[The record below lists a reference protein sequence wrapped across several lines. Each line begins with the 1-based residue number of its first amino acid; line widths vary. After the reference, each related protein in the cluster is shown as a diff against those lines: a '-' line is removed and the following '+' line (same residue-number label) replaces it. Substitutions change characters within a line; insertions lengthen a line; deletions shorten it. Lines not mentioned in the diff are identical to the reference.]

1 MFRIK
6 ICGITSPLD
15 AQNAAAAGAD
25 ALGLNFYSQSP
36 RFLSADRAAAVAD
49 AVPAGVVKV
58 GLFVNAAAQQIR
70 ETFDRLKLDLVQ
82 LHGDEPPELL
92 AELEGRP
99 VMRAFRPETAYLGPV
114 SDYLDRCRRLGCLP
128 RLVLIDAFRTGQY
141 GGTGQTVDWRQLVTA
156 QDALSEVP
164 LVLAGGL
171 TAANVADAIAVVR
184 PAAVD
189 TASGVESQPGKK
201 DCQRMRAFVEAAK
214 RALEAGSPCQPRPP
228 VL

>member
-15 AQNAAAAGAD
+15 AQHAAAAGAD

-49 AVPAGVVKV
+49 AVPAGVAKV
-58 GLFVNAAAQQIR
+58 GLFVNASACQVR
-70 ETFDRLKLDLVQ
+70 ETFDELKLDLVQ
-82 LHGDEPPELL
+82 LHGDEPPEFLV
-92 AELEGRP
+92 ELEGRP
-99 VMRAFRPETAYLGPV
+99 VMRAFRLEAANLGPV
-114 SDYLDRCRRLGCLP
+114 SDYLDRCRELGCLP
-128 RLVLIDAFRTGQY
+128 RLVLIDGFRSGHY
-141 GGTGQTVDWRQLVTA
+141 GGTGQAVDWRKLATA
-156 QDALSEVP
+156 RAALGEVP

-171 TAANVADAIAVVR
+171 TEANVAEAITLVR

-189 TASGVESQPGKK
+189 TASGVESQGKK
-201 DCQRMRAFVEAAK
+201 DRQRMQAFVDAAR